1 MGGNCGEV
9 GIMPYAVSRD
19 ARIYYE
25 VIGSGPP
32 LALIEGLGY
41 AMWMWIMQIQ
51 DLSMDHKLIVFD
63 NRGVGKSDK
72 PNYPY
77 TMEIFA
83 EDLKIVL
90 DESKVESAHILGV
103 SMGGMIAQ
111 KFAVTYPDRVRSL
124 ILVGTH
130 HGGKDI
136 ELPPMETLQAMFGP
150 TPPHITSERELYR
163 YRMKYAFS
171 RAWYERNQELV
182 DRLINLRIESPQPPE
197 AYLNQASAAINFDVS
212 TSISR
217 IEIPTLIIHGDED
230 MVVPVGNAYK
240 IHTKIKSSTLVI
252 FKGSGHL
259 VNIERHREFNELVR
273 RFIKAVEKREYR
285 PSRTPIIV
293 GDEKIDIENVLSGGA

>member
-1 MGGNCGEV
+1 MGCNCGEV
-9 GIMPYAVSRD
+9 GIMPYAVSND

-32 LALIEGLGY
+32 IALIEGLGY
-41 AMWMWIMQIQ
+41 AMWMWVMQLQ
-51 DLSMDHKLIVFD
+51 DLSVDHKLIVFD

-77 TMEIFA
+77 TIEMFA
-83 EDLKIVL
+83 EDLKTVL

-111 KFAVTYPDRVRSL
+111 KFALIYPDRVRSL

-130 HGGKDI
+130 QGGQ
-136 ELPPMETLQAMFGP
+136 EVEPPPMETLQAMFGP
-150 TPPHITSERELYR
+150 KPPHITSERELYR
-163 YRMKYAFS
+163 YKMRYAFS
-171 RAWYERNQELV
+171 KTWYERNQELV
-182 DRLINLRIESPQPPE
+182 DRLIDLRIENPQPPE
-197 AYLNQASAAINFDVS
+197 AYLNQASAIINFDVS

-217 IEIPTLIIHGDED
+217 IEIPTLIIHGEED
-230 MVVPVGNAYK
+230 LVVPVGNAYK
-240 IHTKIKSSTLVI
+240 IHKKLRSSTLVI

-273 RFIKAVEKREYR
+273 LFIRAVEKKAYR
-285 PSRTPIIV
+285 PSRRPIMF
-293 GDEKIDIENVLSGGA
+293 GDGNINIENVLSGGV